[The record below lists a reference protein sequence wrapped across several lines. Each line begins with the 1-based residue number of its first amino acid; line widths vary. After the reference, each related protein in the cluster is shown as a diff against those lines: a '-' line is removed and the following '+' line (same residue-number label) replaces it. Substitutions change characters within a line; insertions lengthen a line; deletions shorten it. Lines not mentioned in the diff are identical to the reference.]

1 MRVRVLAIGDIHTE
15 HELLERALAVGREQG
30 VDRVLSVGDIVDG
43 PNDPLACIAQLRA
56 VDAEVVRGNH
66 ERWVT
71 QGHPFEP
78 FDYPVDILEWIADLP
93 ATRTYDTPTGRL
105 LLCHGVGENDMV
117 RFGPD
122 TDGYDLENLD
132 ALWTIVHSGYRWMI
146 CGHTHE
152 AMVRTVGTLTVINA
166 GTLVLLQ
173 EPCVIVA
180 DFGAGTVERYGLLPN
195 VRRELQWP

>member
-1 MRVRVLAIGDIHTE
+1 VPVRVLAIGDIHTE
-15 HELLERALAVGREQG
+15 HELLERALALGREHG

-43 PNDPLACIAQLRA
+43 PNDPLVCIAALQA
-56 VDAEVVRGNH
+56 AKADVVRGNH

-71 QGHPFEP
+71 EGHPLEP
-78 FDYPVDILEWIADLP
+78 FDYPDDTLDWIAELP
-93 ATRTYDTPTGRL
+93 PTRDYVTPTGRL

-117 RFGPD
+117 RFSPD
-122 TDGYDLENLD
+122 TDGYALENLD

-152 AMVRTVGTLTVINA
+152 AMVRTVGSLTVINA

-173 EPCVIVA
+173 NPCAVIA
-180 DFGAGTVERYGLLPN
+180 DFATGTVERYGLLPT